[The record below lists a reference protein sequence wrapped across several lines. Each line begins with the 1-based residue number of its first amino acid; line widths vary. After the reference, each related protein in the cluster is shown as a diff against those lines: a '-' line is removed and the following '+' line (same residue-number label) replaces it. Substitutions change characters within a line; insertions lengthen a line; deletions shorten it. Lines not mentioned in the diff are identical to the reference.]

1 MRIKGRELGL
11 EIPDGM
17 LALGGSLKPFG
28 MSTLIVTLSASR
40 RCWLPSVIDVL
51 PICYLWDQEGD
62 SGVMVWLDAE

>member
-1 MRIKGRELGL
+1 
-11 EIPDGM
+11 M

-62 SGVMVWLDAE
+62 SGVMVWLDDE